1 MEIFQVVTMFNI
13 ISFSLD
19 KFDTKAFGYENLY
32 EFDKIKNGI
41 VTVKNASETGNYK
54 NKKILILLESYDF
67 DANTEGAIKLI
78 GEKKKACFLI
88 DFSRIINSYGVNR
101 AILLSKIRTFL
112 KLCVKYNVFY
122 AFADFA
128 KDEYEIRSSQ
138 ELAHIALLLGLNIG
152 QAKFALKMLK
162 HYL

>member
-1 MEIFQVVTMFNI
+1 MFNI
-13 ISFSLD
+13 ISFSAD
-19 KFDTKAFGYENLY
+19 KIDTKALGYENLY
-32 EFDKIKNGI
+32 EFDKIRNNV
-41 VTVKNASETGNYK
+41 VTAKSASEAGNYK
-54 NKKILILLESYDF
+54 NKNVIIILESYDF

-78 GEKKKACFLI
+78 GEKKKSCFLI

-112 KLCVKYNVFY
+112 KLCVKYGVFY
-122 AFADFA
+122 SFADFA
-128 KDEYEIRSSQ
+128 KDEHELRSSQ
-138 ELAHIALLLGLNIG
+138 ELEHIALLLGLNPG